1 MRQRKIATLTAYRP
15 PILAS
20 TLTAEKNISKLDE
33 NCAYYKLK
41 IITCMTI
48 NGFLR
53 HLS

>member
-20 TLTAEKNISKLDE
+20 TLTAEKLSQLDE

-41 IITCMTI
+41 IITSMTI
-48 NGFLR
+48 NGFLK